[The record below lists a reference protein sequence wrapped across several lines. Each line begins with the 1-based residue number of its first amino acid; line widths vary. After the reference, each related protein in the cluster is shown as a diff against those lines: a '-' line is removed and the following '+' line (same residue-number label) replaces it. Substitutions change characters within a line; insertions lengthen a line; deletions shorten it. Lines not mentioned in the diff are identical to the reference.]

1 MGTNLVQHDPV
12 ILKLIQAGTAL
23 AEAKTI
29 QQTKQILDVAAAAE
43 IYAKRQKLGDDAE
56 GIAHSIKIDALRQLG
71 EMLKDAPKNRGEKGQ
86 FRTGGTKVEPPV
98 EAAPTLDSL
107 GLDKKTAAVA
117 QKLAELPENDFK
129 QVRDGHKTVAKAIAA
144 VSKTKP
150 IAPSQDD
157 PNENDMLVDA
167 LNSTVESLIAENENL
182 KNHLSAGT
190 APEEDRENLT
200 RRLEL
205 LTDENRKL
213 NILNRGLT
221 KARDAVMIENAS
233 LKKMCATY
241 QRKIKALEK

>member
-1 MGTNLVQHDPV
+1 MSTAIVQHDPV

-29 QQTKQILDVAAAAE
+29 QQTKRILDVAAAAE

-71 EMLKDAPKNRGEKGQ
+71 EILKDAPKNKGEKGR

-117 QKLAELPENDFK
+117 QKLAELPENDFN

-150 IAPSQDD
+150 PSQDD

-190 APEEDRENLT
+190 APEEDRESLT
-200 RRLEL
+200 KRLEL